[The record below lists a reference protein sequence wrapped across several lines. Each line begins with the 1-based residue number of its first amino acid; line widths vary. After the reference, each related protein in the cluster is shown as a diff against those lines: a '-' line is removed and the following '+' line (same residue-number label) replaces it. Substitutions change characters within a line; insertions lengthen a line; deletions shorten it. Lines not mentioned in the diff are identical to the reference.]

1 MNSLMNVI
9 REMSVVK
16 ETVDLD
22 ESTKEYAASLE
33 KMASDK
39 KLKNISKKD
48 RDILAKIADM
58 MKNANEEI
66 DLDEDA
72 LNEAIDSIEL
82 EEDEALDENVG
93 KKVYEK
99 KAGKSRVQVFKYS
112 NGAMFAFFTSKGFGE
127 TNVSIKKLDKKV
139 IDAAVKH
146 FDDNKGLL
154 GSSLDSIY
162 EEIAEGVNKPL
173 AAKIGKLTKLRDSM
187 KGAESREV
195 RRRLVQLRKGESD
208 RVKGILD
215 GMGKKTQ
222 SAVAKIMGEELE
234 SIQESNVF
242 GHSANH
248 GISDSLLAAV
258 NRVVVGQDE
267 TLEPEVETQNEIIE
281 NGAADLA
288 ENVGKKA
295 YTKKVGKSSVTVYQ
309 YPGNK
314 MYAFFTS
321 KGYGETNYAIKKL
334 DKKVIDAAVKH
345 FDDNK
350 GLLGSSMDSIAE
362 SVVLDEAKSVRG
374 KDGKQYKID
383 LDMSGKSV
391 ALKVTNQFGDF
402 KTITMKQAAK
412 LFEQDV
418 LEALDPVGK
427 ADKDIDNDGD
437 VDDSDKYLAKRRKAI
452 SKAVKKDKSEEKGS
466 DEKKKTSEI
475 EVNPKL
481 EEGKM
486 TPEQEEK
493 REEIVLKLKEKE
505 DEFKEKYGDRWEEVM
520 YASATK
526 LAMKK

>member
-1 MNSLMNVI
+1 
-9 REMSVVK
+9 
-16 ETVDLD
+16 
-22 ESTKEYAASLE
+22 
-33 KMASDK
+33 
-39 KLKNISKKD
+39 
-48 RDILAKIADM
+48 
-58 MKNANEEI
+58 
-66 DLDEDA
+66 
-72 LNEAIDSIEL
+72 
-82 EEDEALDENVG
+82 
-93 KKVYEK
+93 
-99 KAGKSRVQVFKYS
+99 
-112 NGAMFAFFTSKGFGE
+112 
-127 TNVSIKKLDKKV
+127 
-139 IDAAVKH
+139 
-146 FDDNKGLL
+146 
-154 GSSLDSIY
+154 
-162 EEIAEGVNKPL
+162 
-173 AAKIGKLTKLRDSM
+173 M

-195 RRRLVQLRKGESD
+195 GRLLVQLRKGESD

-466 DEKKKTSEI
+466 DEKKKASEI

-520 YASATK
+520 YATATK